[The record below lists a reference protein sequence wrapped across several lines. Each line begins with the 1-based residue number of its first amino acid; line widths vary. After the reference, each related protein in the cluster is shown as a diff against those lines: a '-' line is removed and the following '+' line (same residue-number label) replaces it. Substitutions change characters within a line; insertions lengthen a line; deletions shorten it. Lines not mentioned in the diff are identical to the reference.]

1 MRNPLLSVVIP
12 SYNSK
17 LYITECLESL
27 QREKT
32 DQVEYILVDGG
43 STDGTMDIVEAY
55 RSLFTVIISE
65 PDRGQSDAFNKGFS
79 IAKGEY
85 FTWLNSDDVFCP
97 GAIEQLIT
105 AISNGTKQWYT
116 ANVVYIN
123 ANSKITR
130 CCRSGAFEKFA
141 LSFGVLNVFGPSTIF
156 HRDLY
161 ARLGGFR
168 EDFHF
173 CMDTE
178 YWWRLATN
186 GIRYERLPIY
196 LWALRL
202 HEDAKT
208 AASIQRGVD
217 ARPPGMKK
225 ENEHNRE
232 TYFPTVSTRMRKL
245 GVILAR
251 GYRVL
256 NLSYIKSL
264 YSTFRYKGVGLDVLH
279 RVR

>member
-1 MRNPLLSVVIP
+1 VSVPILSVVVP
-12 SYNSK
+12 SFNSEK
-17 LYITECLESL
+17 YVEEALISIQES
-27 QREKT
+27 QHP
-32 DQVEYILVDGG
+32 DVDFIFMDGG
-43 STDGTMDIVEAY
+43 SSDGTMQIVEKY
-55 RSLFTVIISE
+55 KHLFSHVISE
-65 PDRGQSDAFNKGFS
+65 PDKGQSEAFNKGFRLTQ
-79 IAKGEY
+79 GEY
-85 FTWLNSDDVFCP
+85 LTWLNTDDVFCP
-97 GAIEQLIT
+97 GAIVKVVNSIKKTMQP
-105 AISNGTKQWYT
+105 WYA
-116 ANVVYIN
+116 ANVVYIDSK
-123 ANSKITR
+123 SKITR
-130 CCRSGAFEKFA
+130 CCRSGAFESWALKF
-141 LSFGVLNVFGPSTIF
+141 GILNVFGPSTIF

-161 ARLGGFR
+161 ARMGGFR

-208 AASIQRGVD
+208 AASIQHGLD

-232 TYFPTVSTRMRKL
+232 TYSPTVSTRLRKL

-251 GYRVL
+251 GYRIL

-264 YSTFRYKGVGLDVLH
+264 YSTFRYKGVKLDDLQS
-279 RVR
+279 VR